1 MVKVILFGFAKEG
14 MTREQA
20 LAEAGGDLHAS
31 FMSKLPGL
39 RRWVVNRPIVEPSEK
54 APDWVSE
61 LWFDDQGAVDTCMNS
76 PEMAADFEDG
86 KRFAD
91 LDKVYSMVVE
101 EKVYL
106 G

>member
-1 MVKVILFGFAKEG
+1 MVKVVFFAFAKDG
-14 MTREQA
+14 VTREQA

-31 FMSKLPGL
+31 FMKKLPGL
-39 RRWVVNRPIVEPSEK
+39 RRWVVNDPISEVPEV

-61 LWFDDQGAVDTCMNS
+61 LWFDDQDAVDACMNS
-76 PEMAADFEDG
+76 PEMAADLEDG

-91 LDKVYSMVVE
+91 LDKVYSVVVE
-101 EKVYL
+101 EKVYI